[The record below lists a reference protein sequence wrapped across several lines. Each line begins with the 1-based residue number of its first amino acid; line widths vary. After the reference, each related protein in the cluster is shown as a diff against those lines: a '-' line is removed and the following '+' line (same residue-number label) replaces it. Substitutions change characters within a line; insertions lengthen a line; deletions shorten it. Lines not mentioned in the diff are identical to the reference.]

1 MRTPTGETPFMLA
14 HGNNVMIPA
23 KVELTNLMMAHY
35 QDEENKKQ
43 LHLILDLIDEVR
55 VAS

>member
-1 MRTPTGETPFMLA
+1 MRTPIGETPFMLA